1 VKIKNSMEDFVF
13 SKINGIL
20 AEYGDICKCEKCKT
34 DIALLALNHLPPRYV
49 CTDKGDTLTR
59 LNLYQPEKDVDMI
72 REIAK
77 AVEIVS
83 ANPHHA

>member
-13 SKINGIL
+13 SRINGIL
-20 AEYGDICKCEKCKT
+20 AEYADVCKCEQCRT
-34 DIALLALNHLPPRYV
+34 DIALLALNNLPPRYV
-49 CTDKGDTLTR
+49 CSDKGDTLTR
-59 LNLYQPEKDVDMI
+59 FDLYQPENEVDMI

-83 ANPHHA
+83 VNPHHS